1 MEGSTPDREFEDYP
15 LTRTEYIGA
24 MVHLYRGE
32 RGRADSWRERL
43 DPTTNWAVVT
53 AGAML
58 SFAFNTPEHSHV
70 TLLLG
75 MLLVLVFL
83 GFEARRFRYFDVWRC
98 RVRMI
103 EENFWIP
110 MLRRN
115 LVSGRK
121 DWRELMARDLDRPT
135 FKMGFREA
143 VAIRLRYNYLW
154 IVLAL
159 FVSWIAKLHIHPT
172 GAETFGVVVE
182 RAAIGPFPGWAVMG
196 SVLLFVI
203 VCSLLARTAQSAD
216 DEVFGEAADADS
228 WRT

>member
-1 MEGSTPDREFEDYP
+1 MEGPDPDRQFEDYP

-58 SFAFNTPEHSHV
+58 SFAFNTPAHSHV

-75 MLLVLVFL
+75 ILLVVIFL

-115 LVSGRK
+115 LVSGRA

-135 FKMGFREA
+135 FKMRYREA
-143 VAIRLRYNYLW
+143 IAIRLRFNYLW
-154 IVLAL
+154 ILFAL
-159 FVSWIAKLHIHPT
+159 VIAWLAKLSIHPVR
-172 GAETFGVVVE
+172 ADTFGRMLD
-182 RAAIGPFPGWAVMG
+182 RAAIGPLAGWAVC
-196 SVLLFVI
+196 LLVALF
-203 VCSLLARTAQSAD
+203 LAAASALALTARSDD
-216 DEVFGEAADADS
+216 DEVYGNTTDPGS
-228 WRT
+228 WRA